1 MKILVAGIGG
11 IGGWLAGTLARGGAD
26 VTLYARGLTLA
37 RLREDGLVVQSGEK
51 SERFRLPVWDGQKS
65 LAAQD
70 MVLICVKAQ
79 DFGAIAETIAPVFF
93 GKPRVS
99 AVVNGLPYWFLDGLD
114 TPFGNRNLET
124 IDPGGKARKVLD
136 GIKPLGSVVHG
147 SAAAIEPGVI
157 RIAKVDRFIIGEPDG
172 RASEEASA
180 LAGLCEAGGVSA
192 PVVDNIRTEI
202 WAKLWGNMSV
212 NPLSALT
219 QLTTTPLHTIPETRA
234 LIVSL
239 MEEFELIG
247 KRLGLRLP
255 MGVEER
261 IAVTEFLGDFR
272 TSMLADLQAGRR
284 LETDGIMGCIIELA
298 DRLGEDAPSCR
309 AVYAMIK
316 GLDHALSVG
325 R

>member
-1 MKILVAGIGG
+1 MASIEANFGDPPALKR
-11 IGGWLAGTLARGGAD
+11 RGH
-26 VTLYARGLTLA
+26 
-37 RLREDGLVVQSGEK
+37 
-51 SERFRLPVWDGQKS
+51 
-65 LAAQD
+65 
-70 MVLICVKAQ
+70 
-79 DFGAIAETIAPVFF
+79 
-93 GKPRVS
+93 GK
-99 AVVNGLPYWFLDGLD
+99 
-114 TPFGNRNLET
+114 
-124 IDPGGKARKVLD
+124 
-136 GIKPLGSVVHG
+136 
-147 SAAAIEPGVI
+147 
-157 RIAKVDRFIIGEPDG
+157 G
-172 RASEEASA
+172 REEASA